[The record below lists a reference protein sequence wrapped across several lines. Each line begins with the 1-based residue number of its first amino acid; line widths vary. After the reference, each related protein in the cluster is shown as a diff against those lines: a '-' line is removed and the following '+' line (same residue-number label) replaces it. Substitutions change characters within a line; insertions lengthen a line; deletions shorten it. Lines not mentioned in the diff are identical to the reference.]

1 MAQRE
6 DVSPGVAEL
15 VRDDDLP
22 LGVDLFWRLQTLIRS
37 GRLGSN
43 ERLPGVREFAAGAG
57 VNVNTIRSVY
67 GRLEEEGLVVSHHG
81 LGTFVAPHAA
91 VTPALE
97 QLAAQSAA
105 EAIAL
110 GIDPRELARA
120 LYTGTSSEDPLAEP
134 VDAALAAAPR
144 TGEQERA
151 ARAAFRAQIARLEA
165 RLLAYPEANE
175 DDRPS
180 RASSVPHVPTLAE
193 LEAVRDGLLDRLGRA
208 QTAAQKRGERH
219 EAARLW
225 QEDALASPSSHRWE
239 SVASEELGESG
250 CGRVAVRPRW
260 GPVGALMDWWRV
272 KISSGC
278 P

>member
-1 MAQRE
+1 MAQQE
-6 DVSPGVAEL
+6 VSPGVPEL
-15 VRDDDLP
+15 VRGDDLP
-22 LGVDLFWRLQTLIRS
+22 LGVNLFWRLETLIRS
-37 GRLGSN
+37 GRLRPN

-57 VNVNTIRSVY
+57 VNVNTVRSVY
-67 GRLEEEGLVVSHHG
+67 RRLEEDGLVVSHHG
-81 LGTFVAPHAA
+81 LGTFVTPHAPVA
-91 VTPALE
+91 PGLE
-97 QLAAQSAA
+97 RLAAEVAS

-134 VDAALAAAPR
+134 FEVALAAASR
-144 TGEQERA
+144 TEDQERA

-165 RLLAYPEANE
+165 QLLVYPEGSSG
-175 DDRPS
+175 DSPT
-180 RASSVPHVPTLAE
+180 RAIALPRVADIAE
-193 LEAVRDGLLDRLGRA
+193 LEAIRDELLDRLRVA
-208 QTAAQKRGERH
+208 QAAAQKRSERH
-219 EAARLW
+219 ESARGW

-239 SVASEELGESG
+239 SVSKQDLGEPG

-260 GPVGALMDWWRV
+260 GPVGALMNWWRV